1 MTSFISRAELFTFL
15 DQLGIKTTTREHA
28 PVFTV
33 EDGAECWADIPGVHC
48 KNLFLRDAGRQN
60 WLLVA
65 PVQRRIDLKALPDR
79 IGSRRLSFGS
89 ADRLWAT
96 LGVRPG
102 SVTPFALLNDRQEQS
117 VRVVL
122 DAWMMQQP
130 LLNFHP
136 LENTATTTIA
146 ASDLRRFLEACG
158 HVVSLAVLDP
168 EAVDPVSATACDTI

>member
-15 DQLGIKTTTREHA
+15 NHLGIKTITREHV

-65 PVQRRIDLKALPDR
+65 PVQRRIDLKTLPDR
-79 IGSRRLSFGS
+79 IGSKRLSFGS

-168 EAVDPVSATACDTI
+168 EAVNPVSVPACNTI

>member
-1 MTSFISRAELFTFL
+1 MAMVVSRADLFTFL
-15 DQLGIKTTTREHA
+15 DGLGICTTTRDHA

-33 EDGAECWADIPGVHC
+33 EDGAACWADIPGTHC

-65 PVQRRIDLKALPDR
+65 PVDRRIDLKALSGR
-79 IGSRRLSFGS
+79 IGSKRLSFGS

-102 SVTPFALLNDRQEQS
+102 SVTPFALLNDRQERS

-122 DAWMMQQP
+122 DSWMMQQP

-146 ASDLRRFLEACG
+146 SSDLRRFLNACG
-158 HVVSLAVLDP
+158 HEVSLAELAPQADCPASPSVFDM
-168 EAVDPVSATACDTI
+168 I